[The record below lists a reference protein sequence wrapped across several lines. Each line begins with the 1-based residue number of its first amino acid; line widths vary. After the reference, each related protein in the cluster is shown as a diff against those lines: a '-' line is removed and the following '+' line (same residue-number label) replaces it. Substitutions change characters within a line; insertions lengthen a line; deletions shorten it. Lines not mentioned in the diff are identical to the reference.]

1 MDGVVQGM
9 AFLFADPA
17 GLSYKKSR
25 HDSGEAP
32 EHSRICKP
40 LAHMEGQRT
49 SPGHSGHPA
58 WSESGVGP
66 IYHFHPKIAWVD
78 CMGGSSC

>member
-40 LAHMEGQRT
+40 SAHMEGQRT
-49 SPGHSGHPA
+49 SRGHSGHPA